1 MSARRFV
8 FHRLA
13 SGLGLILIAA
23 FLVAV
28 PAAAAKAPIFELS
41 DPRGDDHGDGS
52 LRYPLR
58 YYGLAAGDL
67 DLTSFSARAV
77 AGGTEFE
84 VGFANPVR
92 ATGRRTI
99 DIGGTNLDAIAR
111 FGFYTVNV
119 DLYIDTDRKPGSGAT
134 NTLPGRRAEIDP
146 AFAWERA
153 VALTPRP
160 FDAKTTLKRILLR
173 SLKDELRAKDGSL
186 TRDQADLIQT
196 TLPGD
201 LESHIFFPNRIKA
214 AGRTIKFFVP
224 EGFLGGVA
232 SPDWAYVVVVTGCD
246 IDQRFDL
253 GDKLP
258 TRGGTDNLFIL
269 PVAAG
274 GSEDK
279 LGGGQEDDELQP
291 PIMDLV
297 VPAGFTQEKI
307 LRDYD
312 LGKGRPVRLPGVVPA
327 NAKK

>member
-1 MSARRFV
+1 MSAPRRTVSRFALRLGSSLFV
-8 FHRLA
+8 ALLA
-13 SGLGLILIAA
+13 
-23 FLVAV
+23 VA
-28 PAAAAKAPIFELS
+28 PAVAAKDRIFELT

-52 LRYPLR
+52 LRYPLS
-58 YYGLAAGDL
+58 YYGMAAGDL

-77 AGGTEFE
+77 SGGTEFE
-84 VGFANPVR
+84 FGFANPVR

-119 DLYIDTDRKPGSGAT
+119 DLYIDIDRKTGSGAT

-146 AFAWERA
+146 SFAWEKA

-173 SLKDELRAKDGSL
+173 SLKDELRSKDGSL
-186 TRDQADLIQT
+186 TRDQAELIQT

-214 AGRTIKFFVP
+214 SGRTIKFFVP
-224 EGFLGGVA
+224 EAFLGGVA
-232 SPDWAYVVVVTGCD
+232 SPDWAYVVVVSGCD

-253 GDKLP
+253 GDRLP
-258 TRGGTDNLFIL
+258 TRRNADNLFIL

-274 GSEDK
+274 GSDDK

-291 PIMDLV
+291 PIMDLL
-297 VPAGFTQEKI
+297 VPAGFTQQKI

-312 LGKGRPVRLPGVVPA
+312 LGKSRPVRLPGVVPA
-327 NAKK
+327 NVK

>member
-1 MSARRFV
+1 MSASRLFLR
-8 FHRLA
+8 RLA
-13 SGLGLILIAA
+13 TGLVSSLIAL
-23 FLVAV
+23 LVAGT
-28 PAAAAKAPIFELS
+28 AAAAKDHIFELT

-58 YYGLAAGDL
+58 YYGMAPGDL

-214 AGRTIKFFVP
+214 SGRTIKFFVS

-232 SPDWAYVVVVTGCD
+232 SADWAYTVVVTGCD

-258 TRGGTDNLFIL
+258 VRGADNLFIL
-269 PVAAG
+269 PVAPG
-274 GSEDK
+274 GNEDK

-291 PIMDLV
+291 PIMDLL

-327 NAKK
+327 AKK

>member
-1 MSARRFV
+1 MSARRFA
-8 FHRLA
+8 FRRLA
-13 SGLGLILIAA
+13 SGLGFGLIAA
-23 FLVAV
+23 LLVAAT
-28 PAAAAKAPIFELS
+28 AAAAKDHIFELS

-58 YYGLAAGDL
+58 YYGMAPGDL

-77 AGGTEFE
+77 SGGTEFE

-99 DIGGTNLDAIAR
+99 DIGGTNLDTIAR

-119 DLYIDTDRKPGSGAT
+119 DIYIDTDRKPGSGAT

-160 FDAKTTLKRILLR
+160 FDAKTTLKRILLH

-214 AGRTIKFFVP
+214 SGRTIKFFVP

-232 SPDWAYVVVVTGCD
+232 SADWAYAVVVTGCD

-253 GDKLP
+253 GDQLP
-258 TRGGTDNLFIL
+258 TRGGADSLFIL
-269 PVAAG
+269 PVAPG
-274 GSEDK
+274 GNEDK

-291 PIMDLV
+291 PIMDLL
-297 VPAGFTQEKI
+297 VPTGFTQEKL

-312 LGKGRPVRLPGVVPA
+312 LGKARPVRLPGVVPA
-327 NAKK
+327 NIKK